1 MTKYLAVTLLLAGGA
16 LLTTAYFS
24 ESYIDPD
31 GFLHEPF
38 AVLATGYALLF
49 AGIVSALVAWRRKV
63 GNPEPPI

>member
-1 MTKYLAVTLLLAGGA
+1 MTKYLAVTLILAGGA
-16 LLTTAYFS
+16 FLTTAYFS

-38 AVLATGYALLF
+38 AVLVTGYALLF
-49 AGIVSALVAWRRKV
+49 AGIVSALLAWRRKV